1 MAFPLR
7 DTAAAAGRKANR
19 PLDRYVY
26 AVLAAAFALGVFAGF
41 SKTYYLKALFGGPPL
56 PSATVHL
63 HGLVMTSWVLL
74 FAVQVALI
82 SSRRVRVHQRLGY
95 ASIALAVL
103 IVVIGLRT
111 ALEAARHGSLSTPV
125 GFSEPTFSIVPLGDL
140 LLFMMLY
147 GGAVYYRR
155 MPSRHKSLMFLTAI
169 NFMPPAIGRLP
180 FDVVRAY
187 PVVFGLG
194 VPVVLTLAVL
204 ALDWRKRRRFDGVV
218 VTAAVIFI
226 VSFPLRIALVST
238 PAWTRAATWLASL
251 VD

>member
-1 MAFPLR
+1 
-7 DTAAAAGRKANR
+7 
-19 PLDRYVY
+19 
-26 AVLAAAFALGVFAGF
+26 
-41 SKTYYLKALFGGPPL
+41 
-56 PSATVHL
+56 
-63 HGLVMTSWVLL
+63 
-74 FAVQVALI
+74 
-82 SSRRVRVHQRLGY
+82 
-95 ASIALAVL
+95 
-103 IVVIGLRT
+103 
-111 ALEAARHGSLSTPV
+111 
-125 GFSEPTFSIVPLGDL
+125 
-140 LLFMMLY
+140 
-147 GGAVYYRR
+147 
-155 MPSRHKSLMFLTAI
+155 MFLTAI
-169 NFMPPAIGRLP
+169 NFMPQAIGRLP

>member
-1 MAFPLR
+1 MAFPMR
-7 DTAAAAGRKANR
+7 DTAGAAGMNATRR
-19 PLDRYVY
+19 LDRYVY
-26 AVLAAAFALGVFAGF
+26 AILAAVFALVVFAGF
-41 SKTYYLKALFGGPPL
+41 SKTYYLKALLGGPPL

-63 HGLVMTSWVLL
+63 HGLVMTSWVVF

-95 ASIALAVL
+95 ASIGLAVL
-103 IVVIGLRT
+103 IVAIGLRT

-140 LLFMMLY
+140 LLFTMLY

-155 MPSRHKSLMFLTAI
+155 VPSRHKSLMFLTTI

-180 FDVVRAY
+180 LDVVHAY

-194 VPVVLTLAVL
+194 VPVVLTVAVL
-204 ALDWRKRRRFDGVV
+204 ALDWRKRRQFDGVV
-218 VTAAVIFI
+218 VAAALIFI

-238 PAWTRAATWLASL
+238 PAWARAAAWLASL